1 MKKISKICL
10 TSMLNISMFAICSS
24 NISAY
29 ENDNQPYTDEE
40 LQQKYEEV
48 YEQDAD
54 LIEQLNRNMDQLL
67 AEGKEQAKLDTEKG
81 SYMET
86 RSAELG
92 TYGDILVSLIID
104 SGSSGFAGHAAIVS
118 NNNSKTMESFAKG
131 WSPINKDGVQVYNN
145 TWNKSGA
152 ILLRPKNAGGK
163 YSAAAS
169 WAEKQE
175 GKPYNWNFFDK
186 TTTSKFYC
194 SQLVWLAWKNQGIDT
209 ETGSFPNGV
218 IAPADLVN
226 SSNTYVVKKVN

>member
-1 MKKISKICL
+1 MKNLFKLFLISVL
-10 TSMLNISMFAICSS
+10 SISMFAHNFSGV
-24 NISAY
+24 SAS
-29 ENDNQPYTDEE
+29 EDTLPFNEE
-40 LQQKYEEV
+40 EQQEKYDEV
-48 YEQDAD
+48 YQQDAE
-54 LIEQLNRNMDQLL
+54 LIDYLNKNMDGLL

-81 SYMET
+81 AYVET
-86 RSAELG
+86 RSAQLG

-118 NNNSKTMESFAKG
+118 NNNAKTIESFAKG

-152 ILLRPKNAGGK
+152 ILLRPNNAGGK
-163 YSAAAS
+163 YSSAAS
-169 WAEKQE
+169 WAEKQV
-175 GKPYNWNFFDK
+175 GKPYNWNFFNK

-194 SQLVWLAWKNQGIDT
+194 SQLVWLAWKAQGVDT
-209 ETGSFPNGV
+209 EIGSIPNGV